1 MDDSKH
7 DDRSAGHTKN
17 GSVITVDEMPI
28 SSSHQLVF
36 GDERALLRKALPRGQ
51 LLVQLPQESVGGI
64 GAGLRDEA
72 PDFFGIG
79 FGRTG
84 YLNEELC
91 GHA

>member
-1 MDDSKH
+1 MDESKN
-7 DDRSAGHTKN
+7 DDRSAGYTKN

-28 SSSHQLVF
+28 SSSHQLVL
-36 GDERALLRKALPRGQ
+36 GDERAPLRKALERGQ
-51 LLVQLPQESVGGI
+51 LSVQLPQEPIGGI
-64 GAGLRDEA
+64 GAGVRDDA

-84 YLNEELC
+84 DLNEELC